1 MAKVSDLHIAVMDS
15 NGKQVGYRDADTGL
29 VFYDS
34 PFHVH
39 YTKEVADK
47 MVAEVDMELD
57 ITTLPL
63 GTLADMLYNLKAER
77 SVAQKVVDR
86 LKARENEIT
95 EHIINTLPKSNATG
109 VAGKY
114 ARVTVSVKDYP
125 TITDKDALH
134 KYIIANDAWDIS
146 TAAINAAAIK
156 ARWEVGEKVDGV
168 GTYTKATVSCVKN
181 K

>member
-1 MAKVSDLHIAVMDS
+1 MNEEVVGKMIAE
-15 NGKQVGYRDADTGL
+15 ADT
-29 VFYDS
+29 
-34 PFHVH
+34 
-39 YTKEVADK
+39 
-47 MVAEVDMELD
+47 ELD

-77 SVAQKVVDR
+77 STAQKAVDR

-95 EHIINTLPKSNATG
+95 EHIINVLPKSNATG

-114 ARVTVSVKDYP
+114 ARVAVTVKDYP

-134 KYIIANDAWDIS
+134 KYIVANDAWDIS

>member
-1 MAKVSDLHIAVMDS
+1 MGDLHIAVVD
-15 NGKQVGYRDADTGL
+15 NEGNQVGYKDADTGL

-34 PFHVH
+34 PFHVTH
-39 YTKEVADK
+39 PKEVADK
-47 MVAEVDMELD
+47 MMAEADMELD

-77 SVAQKVVDR
+77 STAQKAVDR

-134 KYIIANDAWDIS
+134 KYIVANDAWDIS